1 MKNIIFDFGGVII
14 NIDTAR
20 IGQVLIKKGID
31 NLEQVHLHLIENDF
45 YNGLETGHV
54 TPQQFRNAIKSV
66 LNINMSDDD
75 IDEAWNAII
84 LDIPPERVRLLE
96 AIRKNYS
103 TYLLSNTN
111 IIHYDYYS
119 RYFAAAFGYDQLADI
134 FDRAYFSHEM
144 GLRKPN
150 TEIFKRVLKESAL
163 IPEDTLFIDDVLEN
177 VEAAI
182 SVGMNGYHLDEG
194 IELTSLFKDDRLA
207 I

>member
-20 IGQVLIKKGID
+20 IGQVLIEKGID
-31 NLEQVHLHLIENDF
+31 NLEQVHLHLITNDI

-54 TPQQFRNAIKSV
+54 APQQFRDAIKSV
-66 LNINMSDDD
+66 LSINVSDDD

-96 AIRKNYS
+96 AIRKNYN

-111 IIHYDYYS
+111 IIHYNFYN
-119 RYFAAAFGYDQLADI
+119 RYFASTYGYDQLADI

-144 GLRKPN
+144 GMRKPN
-150 TEIFKRVLKESAL
+150 TEIFKRVLKESTL

-182 SVGMNGYHLDEG
+182 SVGMKGYHLDEG
-194 IELTSLFKDDRLA
+194 IELTSLFKDDLLS